1 MPGLASYGAPPPTPP
16 SVLEE
21 LAVGTLTADGTEQ
34 TIVESNVTGEIEGWI
49 DLANM
54 ALGDSVT
61 IKIYVKMKL
70 NGSYRLYDSTTYSD
84 VQTYPAIHIVKVPSK
99 YGFKV
104 TLQQT
109 AGTYKNFDYN
119 FFRRA

>member
-1 MPGLASYGAPPPTPP
+1 MPLHVP
-16 SVLEE
+16 VLLQEFK
-21 LAVGTLTADGTEQ
+21 VHTLTADGTEQ
-34 TIVESNVTGEIEGWI
+34 TIIELTAIGEIEGWI

-54 ALGDSVT
+54 ALGDTV
-61 IKIYVKMKL
+61 IIRMYAKMKL
-70 NGSYRLYDSTTYSD
+70 DGTYRQYDSTTYSG
-84 VQTYPAIHIVKVPSK
+84 VQTNPALHTVKLPAK

-109 AGTYKNFDYN
+109 VGSYRTFDYN